1 MIMHRFTLLT
11 AGHFATAS
19 LLLMAS
25 QTASA
30 ATMLSQLNDTGVTP
44 KQCYQLNSTALVACT
59 SPKAKAL
66 NKFQDGMMGRDTK
79 TATNSKIDGLL
90 GFGFTKMSSTGAPLP
105 VTASNWACVRD
116 NITGLIWENKT
127 SDFGLHDGFNSY
139 THFSASADMTQ
150 ETDVGSFVKAVN
162 KEKLCGAS
170 DWQLP
175 SAQELESIVDY
186 GVAYPGPTIDAAF
199 FPNTQPKSY
208 WASEYFVGVTDDVS
222 QHGWVV
228 TFDVGFVDDSNLKWA
243 SAVRLVRHSAVQ
255 TANRYVPSAD
265 GQEVKD
271 NKTQLIWRRCA
282 EGMKWS
288 ANTCVGEATA
298 MTHEAALQQ
307 ATKQATSTVAWRLPN
322 VRELFSIIDN
332 SVGLPAVDNK
342 IFPATPSEIFWSS
355 SPNVANLN
363 VNSAWYVAFDDG
375 DVNDDVRS
383 NAFMV
388 RLVRDGK

>member
-1 MIMHRFTLLT
+1 MSHTLTYRNYFFTLGLLF
-11 AGHFATAS
+11 AGQ
-19 LLLMAS
+19 MAH
-25 QTASA
+25 AVSA
-30 ATMLSQLNDTGVTP
+30 PVVNELNDTGVTA
-44 KQCYQLNSTALVACT
+44 KQCYQAKSSALVSCT
-59 SPKAKAL
+59 SAKAKAL
-66 NKFQDGMMGRDTK
+66 NKFQDGMIGRDTK
-79 TATNSKIDGLL
+79 TATNNKKDGLL
-90 GFGFTKMSSTGAPLP
+90 GFSFTKIDSTGAVLP
-105 VTASNWACVRD
+105 VTASSWACVKD
-116 NITGLIWENKT
+116 NETGLIWENKT
-127 SDFGLHDGFNSY
+127 NDFGLHDGANTY
-139 THFSASADMTQ
+139 THFSSAEEMAK

-162 KEKLCGAS
+162 QEKLCGAS

-175 SAQELESIVDY
+175 SAQELESVVDY
-186 GVAYPGPTIDAAF
+186 GVPYPGPTIDTAF

-208 WASEYFVGVTDDVS
+208 WASEYFVGKTDDDS
-222 QHGWVV
+222 PHGWVV

-243 SAVRLVRHSAVQ
+243 SAVRLVRYSVDK
-255 TANRYVPSAD
+255 TVTRYTPSAD

-271 NKTQLIWRRCA
+271 NKTGLVWRRCA

-288 ANTCVGEATA
+288 VNTCVGEATA

-332 SVGLPAVDNK
+332 SVGLPAVDSK
-342 IFPATPSEIFWSS
+342 VFPATPSEIFWSS

-375 DVNDDVRS
+375 DVNDDLRS
-383 NAFMV
+383 NTFMV